1 MMIRQLQPD
10 DAAALLAFELDNRD
24 WFEQHV
30 AARTPA
36 FYTLHGVATHIQE
49 YLAAR
54 DQGTLLPCVLVDDD
68 GAIVG
73 RANLRHIDRMAR
85 TAEVGYRIARDAG
98 RRGLGSLALAHLLA
112 AARTQYGLAALHAW
126 VSDDNPGS
134 KKIVEKQG
142 FVRLDATPEMA
153 LVRGREDPAWLY
165 RCAL

>member
-1 MMIRQLQPD
+1 MHIRTLRPD

-30 AARTPA
+30 AARLPA
-36 FYTLHGVATHIQE
+36 FYTPAGVASHVRE
-49 YLAAR
+49 YLDAH
-54 DQGTLLPCVLVDDD
+54 DQGALLPCVLVDDE

-73 RANLRHIDRMAR
+73 RANLRHIDRVAG
-85 TAEVGYRIARDAG
+85 TGEVGYRIARTAG
-98 RRGLGSLALAHLLA
+98 RRGLGSLALAYLLD

-142 FVRLDATPEMA
+142 FVRIEATPEMA
-153 LVRGREDPAWLY
+153 IIRGRADPAWLY